1 LSDVNRKVEMKTG
14 LYFPLL
20 TIFKNISNDEIRS
33 LLHEKAF
40 NSFCKKNEA
49 AFKKYS
55 KQVNYH
61 LCFTDSI
68 NSEDDIC
75 NEMMAFLYEM
85 LIKYYSNPYNAAS
98 FGTYFNTC
106 LRNKLFNL
114 KRDERKPSMPIEFLR
129 CEIVDPRVSTERWI
143 DSWTRRESRSRFQ
156 EEELLRMFVK
166 VDRPRER
173 KVRPFETLSKKQ
185 QRRRLKAMNQASA

>member
-1 LSDVNRKVEMKTG
+1 MKTG